1 MYYFER
7 ATDEELVDLL
17 VRPYRSSTFSF
28 RRLEKN
34 LTFRLQFIT
43 LWFRLAIRCCS
54 FRFAILLK
62 ETLNAEWFLRP
73 GIFSYNNFITFAGIT
88 YKIVLFSIRP
98 SLGKTLTYW
107 TTSLYLTQLGHF
119 YSRLQ
124 GHCFPAHYLQ
134 PKSSLLIICII
145 IYYIIYHNNILY
157 ILIWNRK

>member
-7 ATDEELVDLL
+7 ATDEELVELL

-28 RRLEKN
+28 RRLENN
-34 LTFRLQFIT
+34 LPFRLQFIA
-43 LWFRLAIRCCS
+43 LRFCLALRCCC

-73 GIFSYNNFITFAGIT
+73 GIFSYNNFITFAGIIT

-98 SLGKTLTYW
+98 SLIKTLTYCP
-107 TTSLYLTQLGHF
+107 TSLYLTQLVNF

-134 PKSSLLIICII
+134 PKSSLLI
-145 IYYIIYHNNILY
+145 
-157 ILIWNRK
+157 